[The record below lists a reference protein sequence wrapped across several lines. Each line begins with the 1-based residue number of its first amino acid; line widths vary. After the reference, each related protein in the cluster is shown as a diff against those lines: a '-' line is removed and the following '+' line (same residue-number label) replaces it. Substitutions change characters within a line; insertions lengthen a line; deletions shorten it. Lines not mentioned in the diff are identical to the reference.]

1 MAANSIPEVVNSLT
15 PGVVREAG
23 CISVTKE
30 LPGRL
35 ELLFVHI
42 PTVKLMVWSAPDDM
56 SSPTLVTV

>member
-1 MAANSIPEVVNSLT
+1 MAANVIPEVVNSLT
-15 PGVVREAG
+15 PEIREAG
-23 CISVTKE
+23 CVSVPKE

-42 PTVKLMVWSAPDDM
+42 PTVKLMVWSAPDDR